1 MSKRTHSDIGD
12 KQMDNPKRAQPIGV
26 FDSGMGGISV
36 LKELYKI
43 MPGEHYIYFGD
54 SKNAPYGTKPLEEI
68 RRLTIRNVEFLLEQ
82 GAKGIVVACNTA
94 TAAAVRI
101 LRTLHPDIPLVGIE
115 PAIKPA
121 ALQPGHPTILV
132 MATPMTIQGK
142 KYKNLMANY
151 EAQAEI
157 IGLPCP
163 GLVEFV
169 ESGNTDGDDLRAF
182 LENLLAPYAGT
193 IDSIVLGCTHY
204 PFVRRLIQEI
214 AGEHVQIFDGGFG
227 TAREMRRRLEE
238 AGLLSENTKDGIV
251 TFENSLA
258 KEEEIDLSKTL
269 FQKKPHTFR
278 INY

>member
-1 MSKRTHSDIGD
+1 MENAKCD
-12 KQMDNPKRAQPIGV
+12 QPVGV

-43 MPGEHYIYFGD
+43 MPQEDYIYFGD
-54 SKNAPYGTKPLEEI
+54 SKNAPYGTRPLEEI
-68 RRLTIRNVEFLLEQ
+68 RRLTIENVEFLLEQ
-82 GAKGIVVACNTA
+82 GVKGIVVACNTA

-101 LRTLHPDIPLVGIE
+101 LRGMYPDVPLVGIE

-132 MATPMTIQGK
+132 MATPMTIQGD
-142 KYKNLMANY
+142 KYRNLMMRY
-151 EAQAEI
+151 EQKADI

-163 GLVEFV
+163 GLMEFV
-169 ESGNTDGDDLRAF
+169 ETGNTEGADLKVF
-182 LENLLAPYAGT
+182 LENLLAPYLRE

-214 AGEHVQIFDGGFG
+214 AGERVRIFDGGSG
-227 TAREMRRRLEE
+227 TAREMRRRLDV
-238 AGLLSENTKDGIV
+238 AGLLSPRTGNGTV

-258 KEEEIDLSKTL
+258 EEEEIELSRTL
-269 FQKKPHTFR
+269 FQK
-278 INY
+278 NLL

>member
-1 MSKRTHSDIGD
+1 
-12 KQMDNPKRAQPIGV
+12 MDNPKCGQPIGV
-26 FDSGMGGISV
+26 FDSGIGGISV

-54 SKNAPYGTKPLEEI
+54 SQNAPYGTRPLEEI
-68 RRLTIRNVEFLLEQ
+68 RRLTIANVEFLLKQ

-94 TAAAVRI
+94 TSAAVRI
-101 LRTLHPDIPLVGIE
+101 LRGMYPDVPLVGIE

-142 KYKNLMANY
+142 KYRNLMANY
-151 EAQAEI
+151 EAQADI

-182 LENLLAPYAGT
+182 LERLLEPYAGK

-204 PFVRRLIQEI
+204 PFVRGLIQEI
-214 AGEHVQIFDGGFG
+214 AGAQVRIFDGGNG
-227 TAREMRRRLEE
+227 TAREMRRRLKE
-238 AGLLSENTKDGIV
+238 AGLLSKDAGCGSV

-258 KEEEIDLSKTL
+258 KEEEIELSKTL
-269 FQKKPHTFR
+269 FQK
-278 INY
+278 NLC